1 MKDIAD
7 WLHDLSLLFS
17 SSPDPMAVV
26 TADSLQFVSANPV
39 LCDAA
44 GLQEAEVKGA
54 VFGHFAHEADRSTA
68 NKALARLTSDHRA
81 ARFSTRYGRHDR
93 TLYLEW
99 SATLLDNGHIFLV
112 GHDVTEERVRQ
123 EELYRLAHYDSVTSL
138 PNRHLFQ
145 DRVAQGLAQARR
157 DHRVCAVLF
166 MDLDNFKPVNDTHGH
181 AVGDEVLRAVA
192 LRLLGSVRET
202 DTVSRLGGDE
212 FVIFLS
218 MLKDEDA
225 LIPVTTR
232 LKGILDR
239 PIETSGGSLTVQAS
253 SGLAVFPRD
262 GDSLEELLLSA
273 DAQMY
278 QNKASKRS

>member
-7 WLHDLSLLFS
+7 WLHDISLLFS

-26 TADSLQFVSANPV
+26 TAEELQFVFANPV
-39 LCDAA
+39 LC
-44 GLQEAEVKGA
+44 EAIGVLEPEVKGTF
-54 VFGHFAHEADRSTA
+54 FGHFAHEGATA
-68 NKALARLTSDHRA
+68 TKALTRLSPDHRA
-81 ARFSTRYGRHDR
+81 ARFSTRYGRADR

-99 SATLLDNGHIFLV
+99 SATLLDNGHVFLV
-112 GHDVTEERVRQ
+112 GHDVTAERVRQ

-145 DRVAQGLAQARR
+145 DRVNQGLAQARR
-157 DHRVCAVLF
+157 DHRTAAVLF

-192 LRLLGSVRET
+192 LRLLNSVRET

-225 LIPVTTR
+225 LTPVTGR
-232 LKGILDR
+232 LMSVLDR
-239 PIETSGGSLTVQAS
+239 PIETSAGALTIAAS
-253 SGLAVFPRD
+253 SGLAVFPKD
-262 GDSLEELLLSA
+262 GGSLDELLLSA